1 MKLLGLLAALTTA
14 ILAASAVVPEEAIQI
29 IVPGRYPAGAD
40 KVESGEGWWGIFP
53 EREGFA
59 LRSTSIVVSSFRYD
73 ADDVEGQES
82 GVAIAIPQETKPVAL
97 VRGLKEAR
105 PGPLASVKPTGEYW
119 PFLYPGQFS
128 NLSLDSKSRTSPQ
141 VRLHAFGVAEPASG
155 PMYVMYKKYEL
166 RLIRGRSDVIQLL
179 PDFPD
184 FEGEC
189 PRLLWAG
196 DLDRD
201 GQLDLILD
209 RSTSE
214 FSLEPSLFVSSAAK
228 RGELVGL
235 VAEWHAHYGC

>member
-1 MKLLGLLAALTTA
+1 MKQLGLLAALTTA
-14 ILAASAVVPEEAIQI
+14 IFAASAVVSEEAIQI

-40 KVESGEGWWGIFP
+40 KVEPGKGWWGIFP
-53 EREGFA
+53 DGEGFT

-82 GVAIAIPQETKPVAL
+82 GVAIEIPQETESVVL

-105 PGPLASVKPTGEYW
+105 PGPLTSVKPMGAYW

-128 NLSLDSKSRTSPQ
+128 NLSFDNKSRKSQ
-141 VRLHAFGVAEPASG
+141 MRLHAFGVAEQASG
-155 PMYVMYKKYEL
+155 PMYVTYKKYEL
-166 RLIRGRSDVIQLL
+166 KLIRGVRDAVQCL
-179 PDFPD
+179 PVFSD

-214 FSLEPSLFVSSAAK
+214 FSLEPSLYLSSAAK
-228 RGELVGL
+228 EGELVGL